1 MSYQLPSP
9 NNVNRPMPLRKAPL
23 PPTSPNATNVAANN
37 TGTLSHYHADFIGV
51 PFVLNPKLQRTDI
64 VMELPKF
71 VDKSDALEYDFQ
83 LERQILCTT
92 KSENRKSS
100 STNPFF

>member
-1 MSYQLPSP
+1 MSYQLPSSP
-9 NNVNRPMPLRKAPL
+9 TNRPMPLRQAPL
-23 PPTSPNATNVAANN
+23 PPTSPIMTASN
-37 TGTLSHYHADFIGV
+37 TATLSHYHNDFIGV
-51 PFVLNPKLQRTDI
+51 PLFKLNPRLQTTD
-64 VMELPKF
+64 VSMEIPKF

-92 KSENRKSS
+92 KNENRKS

>member
-9 NNVNRPMPLRKAPL
+9 NVNRPMPLRRAPL
-23 PPTSPNATNVAANN
+23 PPSPNTTVAVNN
-37 TGTLSHYHADFIGV
+37 TGTLSHYHNDFIDV
-51 PFVLNPKLQRTDI
+51 PFVLNPKLQRTEI
-64 VMELPKF
+64 AVELPKF

-92 KSENRKSS
+92 KNENRKSS

>member
-9 NNVNRPMPLRKAPL
+9 NNRPMPLRKAPL
-23 PPTSPNATNVAANN
+23 PPSPIVTANN
-37 TGTLSHYHADFIGV
+37 TGTLSQYHSDFLGV
-51 PFVLNPKLQRTDI
+51 PFVLNPRLKIQN
-64 VMELPKF
+64 VAVELPKF
-71 VDKSDALEYDFQ
+71 ADKTESLEYDFQ

-92 KSENRKSS
+92 KGENRKSS